1 MELSLIIPTFRRAQI
16 LAETLRSFEALD
28 VDGLGWELLLLD
40 NAGGDPATREVAAAF
55 ATRLPIQLVLESRRG
70 VNHARNRAV
79 ERARGELVVF
89 TDDDVTPAPDWLRQ
103 LREGAARWPAAHAF
117 GGRVLPSWP
126 ASRPVPDDH
135 PFFAHAYA
143 IADWNVP
150 EGPYS
155 AHRVFGPNM
164 AYRASLFRDGW
175 RFDPR
180 IGPDGTDR
188 YMTGSETSFNL
199 ALEHAGFVPIYLPGA
214 LVHHR
219 VRPEQ
224 LSVTWLYRRSFRLG
238 RWEAHLRGHR
248 VERTGSLWRL
258 LARLARSYLRFA
270 RARLRGDPEGTLD
283 AGLAYWRLRGV
294 LHQRYHRD

>member
-1 MELSLIIPTFRRAQI
+1 VIITTLRRAPI

-40 NAGGDPATREVAAAF
+40 NAGGDPATREVATAF
-55 ATRLPIQLVLESRRG
+55 GTRLPIQLVLEPRPG

-79 ERARGELVVF
+79 ERARGELIVF
-89 TDDDVTPAPDWLRQ
+89 ADDDITPAPEWLRQ
-103 LREGAARWPAAHAF
+103 LREGAGRWPEAYVF
-117 GGRVLPSWP
+117 GGRVLPAWP
-126 ASRPVPDDH
+126 TSAAVPADH
-135 PFFAHAYA
+135 EFFAHAYA
-143 IADWNVP
+143 IADWSIP

-164 AYRASLFRDGW
+164 AYRASVFRDGW

-199 ALEHAGFVPIYLPGA
+199 ALERAGFVAIYLPGA
-214 LVHHR
+214 RVHHR

-224 LSVTWLYRRSFRLG
+224 LALTWLYRRSFRLG
-238 RWEAHLRGHR
+238 RWEAYLGPHR
-248 VERTGSLWRL
+248 VERTASLRRL
-258 LARLARSYLRFA
+258 LTALTRSYLRFA
-270 RARLRGDPEGTLD
+270 RARLRGDPAEALD

-294 LHQRYHRD
+294 LHQRYRRH